1 MGQMRGHFYAALYT
15 ARSGFTVADERR
27 VKNKLRVAKPGAS
40 WIFYFSVASGW
51 LLLHCRGFIGVLL
64 RETLHAAGGIHQ
76 LLLAGEKRMAVRA
89 NFHADHLTLKRGTR
103 VELVAAGAV
112 HLYDVIIEM
121 DSFFH
126 GAPIGQPVCATS
138 GNKAAPSRR

>member
-1 MGQMRGHFYAALYT
+1 MGQMRGHFCAALYT
-15 ARSGFTVADERR
+15 ARSAFTVAEGRR
-27 VKNKLRVAKPGAS
+27 LKNKLRVRKPGAS
-40 WIFYFSVASGW
+40 WNFYCSVAAGW
-51 LLLHCRGFIGVLL
+51 LLLHGRGFIGVLL
-64 RETLHAAGGIHQ
+64 REALHAAGRIHQ
-76 LLLAGEKRMAVRA
+76 LLLASEKRMAVRA

-112 HLYDVIIEM
+112 HLYDVIIGM

-138 GNKAAPSRR
+138 ENKAAPSRR